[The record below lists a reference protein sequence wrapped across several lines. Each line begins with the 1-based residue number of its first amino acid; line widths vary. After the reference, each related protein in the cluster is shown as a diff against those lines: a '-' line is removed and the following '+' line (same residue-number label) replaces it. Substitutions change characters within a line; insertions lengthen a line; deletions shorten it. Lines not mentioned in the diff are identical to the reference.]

1 MTGIRK
7 HSLVAVLALSALA
20 SACTD
25 STTSS
30 GTTTT
35 VAGSSTTVA
44 GATTTVAGATTTSVA
59 PTSSAAP
66 TTLAPT
72 TVPATPA
79 PTPAPT
85 APPPPPTTT
94 AGGACDGASGIPGG
108 ADIGTVIHGDIDGD
122 LANDTVTEYSLAGV
136 PHVHAQLATGGQSD
150 AAVQVGF
157 GDHVSIKFTDFDHSL
172 GAPTPPPVA
181 VMAIGGAAAGTA
193 YFTILTLTTQYCIR
207 PWRLGGSM
215 FVGHLSDQPPYEGL
229 WCDGA
234 AGHIYYSLV
243 TVENAGGNNWTIT
256 SRLMHHNF
264 TTLTLDAPQVENQT
278 MSEAD
283 MRSTFTSLNPC

>member
-35 VAGSSTTVA
+35 VAGSSTTIV
-44 GATTTVAGATTTSVA
+44 GATTTLAGATTSVA
-59 PTSSAAP
+59 PSSSAAP

-85 APPPPPTTT
+85 APPPPPTT